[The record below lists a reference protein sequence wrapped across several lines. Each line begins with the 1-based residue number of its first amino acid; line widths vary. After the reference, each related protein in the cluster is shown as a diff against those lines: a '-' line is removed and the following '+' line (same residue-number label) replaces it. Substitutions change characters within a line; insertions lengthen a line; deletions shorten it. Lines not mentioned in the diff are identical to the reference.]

1 MMSSGGRGMSL
12 GLRCLFAMPDDVC
25 SPRPSMVRETT
36 GWDVIGRGWKLAG
49 P

>member
-12 GLRCLFAMPDDVC
+12 VLRCLFAMPDDVC
-25 SPRPSMVRETT
+25 SPRPRMVRETT
-36 GWDVIGRGWKLAG
+36 GWDVIGWGCKLVG